1 MRLLHVRPSRI
12 VAVAAVL
19 SLIGA
24 PGVQLS
30 AASQASLQA
39 QADALAAQ
47 IASQSATIRSLA
59 LQEAQ
64 AKAQLAADQVA
75 LAADQHAVATSG
87 QVLARAHQQL
97 IDVALGAFT
106 DSSGTSSV
114 VTVLDTSENDVA
126 AQAGFVQAAGA
137 WVQGVISRYQRA
149 FQVHEADVAHARAV
163 VTAQTATASALA
175 QEQSQLEAAVAS
187 EQQTLAQVKGQIQ
200 ALVQAQ
206 LAAEAAAAA
215 ARAAAQA
222 AAAQAAAAQAAAAQ
236 AAAAQA
242 AQGAPS
248 TPGLAQVVTTGVA
261 GSRWGG
267 TPAPP
272 TAAAFAAL
280 RECESGGDYQAN
292 TGNGYYGAYQFAE
305 STWLSLGETGLPS
318 AAPPSVQDAAAAK
331 EQQLAGWGAW
341 PECSLVLGL
350 D

>member
-19 SLIGA
+19 SLIGV

-30 AASQASLQA
+30 AASQTSLQA

-75 LAADQHAVATSG
+75 LAADQQAVATSG

-106 DSSGTSSV
+106 DASGTSSV
-114 VTVLDTSENDVA
+114 VTVLDTSENDAA

-175 QEQSQLEAAVAS
+175 QEQSQLEATVAS

-215 ARAAAQA
+215 ARAAA
-222 AAAQAAAAQAAAAQ
+222 AQAAAAQ

-248 TPGLAQVVTTGVA
+248 APGLAQVVTTGVA

-280 RECESGGDYQAN
+280 RECESGGSYQAN